1 MSLYFGNAF
10 SLNMIDESC
19 SISII
24 KMNDQEKIDS
34 IINEA
39 ESVIGHVDLARILK
53 VPYNRSSITLTV
65 SDALLVA
72 QYKGSR
78 LSEGATKLPDDATI
92 EYFLVCVHIIPV
104 SFKYHGSIIMNSLGF
119 NQGIS
124 KIGCIMETNESFCGL
139 DLN

>member
-53 VPYNRSSITLTV
+53 VPYNRSSKEFLYQKI
-65 SDALLVA
+65 
-72 QYKGSR
+72 
-78 LSEGATKLPDDATI
+78 ENINTKN
-92 EYFLVCVHIIPV
+92 
-104 SFKYHGSIIMNSLGF
+104 FKYFERSCNR
-119 NQGIS
+119 
-124 KIGCIMETNESFCGL
+124 TN
-139 DLN
+139 